1 MIVINNNIT
10 VDDDNYNNTCICIH
24 TCIYIYIYYLYIYI
38 LYGQAPPMI
47 PVTMGERESARE
59 RRRDREWE
67 TTGVMH
73 TILIGI

>member
-1 MIVINNNIT
+1 MGSSSGIKN
-10 VDDDNYNNTCICIH
+10 ICIH
-24 TCIYIYIYYLYIYI
+24 IYMYTYIYILSIYI
-38 LYGQAPPMI
+38 LYGPAPPMP

-59 RRRDREWE
+59 RRRGREWE

>member
-1 MIVINNNIT
+1 MN
-10 VDDDNYNNTCICIH
+10 
-24 TCIYIYIYYLYIYI
+24 
-38 LYGQAPPMI
+38 